1 VDGTPAENVTLLL
14 ADWRNGDAQALERML
29 PIVYRE
35 LQRLAAAYLRRE
47 RDGHTL
53 QPTALVHEAYV
64 RLIGQDTPAF
74 RNRSHFFGV
83 AAHVMRQVL
92 VDSARR
98 HRAGKRGG
106 GDHDRLPL
114 DDLQIA
120 TPEQP
125 HDVVALDDALT
136 ALAAVDPRKARVIEM
151 RYFGGLSNAEI
162 GDALEVSI
170 PTVVRDARFAE
181 AWLRQHLEAQG

>member
-1 VDGTPAENVTLLL
+1 MDGSSADNVTLLL
-14 ADWRNGDAQALERML
+14 ADWRNGDAHALERML

-47 RDGHTL
+47 RVGHTL

-64 RLIGQDTPAF
+64 RLVDQQTPVF

-92 VDSARR
+92 VDSARKKR
-98 HRAGKRGG
+98 SAKRGG
-106 GDHDRLPL
+106 GHDTSL
-114 DDLQIA
+114 DAIVVA
-120 TPEQP
+120 APERP
-125 HDVVALDDALT
+125 RDIVALDDALS
-136 ALAAVDPRKARVIEM
+136 ALAAVDARKARVIEM
-151 RYFGGLSNAEI
+151 RYFGGLGNAEI
-162 GDALEVSI
+162 AEALDVSV

-181 AWLRQHLEAQG
+181 AWLRQHLEGGG

>member
-1 VDGTPAENVTLLL
+1 MDGTSADNVTLLL

-35 LQRLAAAYLRRE
+35 LQHLAAAYLRRE
-47 RDGHTL
+47 REDHTL

-64 RLIGQDTPAF
+64 RLVDQDTPAF

-92 VDSARR
+92 VDSARK
-98 HRAGKRGG
+98 HRAGKRSGG
-106 GDHDRLPL
+106 ERVPF
-114 DDLQIA
+114 DDLQVA
-120 TPEQP
+120 TPDRA

-136 ALAAVDPRKARVIEM
+136 ALADFDPRKARVIEM
-151 RYFGGLSNAEI
+151 RHFGGLSNAEI
-162 GDALEVSI
+162 AEALDVSI

-181 AWLRQHLEAQG
+181 AWLRQHLESGQ

>member
-1 VDGTPAENVTLLL
+1 VDGTSADNVTLLL
-14 ADWRNGDAQALERML
+14 SDWRNGDAQALERLL

-47 RDGHTL
+47 REDHTL

-64 RLIGQDTPAF
+64 RLIDQDTPAF

-98 HRAGKRGG
+98 HRAGKRDGG
-106 GDHDRLPL
+106 DRLPL
-114 DDLQIA
+114 DDLQVA
-120 TPEQP
+120 TPDRP

-136 ALAAVDPRKARVIEM
+136 ALGEVDPRKARVIEM

-162 GDALEVSI
+162 GEALEISI

-181 AWLRQHLEAQG
+181 AWLRQHLEGGR